1 MILACEPWAHARR
14 IPQNPWIHPANPS
27 KSAPELPAIPCPF
40 SDPREKAKDILSPDP
55 WKTLNPHSQVSIWTR
70 WPPLGRAAV
79 CAPNTQT
86 PFDASLTSADFMVS
100 LLRGFFREG
109 FFFCPSLLW
118 KPWSWSIITPIS
130 TRVHFIESERFI
142 IDGRMDGRTVGW
154 MDGWMD
160 GWIPFFST
168 GRG

>member
-100 LLRGFFREG
+100 LFKRLFQGG
-109 FFFCPSLLW
+109 FFFAPLFFESREAGASL
-118 KPWSWSIITPIS
+118 P
-130 TRVHFIESERFI
+130 RFQPVYTSSNRN
-142 IDGRMDGRTVGW
+142 G
-154 MDGWMD
+154 
-160 GWIPFFST
+160 SL
-168 GRG
+168 